1 MFTKHNQEP
10 TFFAS
15 SWKTEQ
21 SITENSSQTEPLE
34 TKEEECQVLETT
46 EIGIQTDKEATPDY
60 KNVNYDESSLLEFLH
75 RITPQVEKELSK
87 ASRSRAFD
95 SYSDLDEES
104 NTGVKCVH
112 TLRWQQ
118 ILPEHSVIDIGWS
131 STGSLISIGYGVRLH
146 DDWCSHK
153 GAVAVWNINRND
165 FAANQPD
172 QLFDI
177 ATCVTCIEFHPQN
190 PAILAVGN
198 MAGEVMVFDLAKT
211 QEALPT
217 FRADSGGVSISGL
230 KWVSLPTSGNTD
242 RGVQF
247 KSSLSLV
254 SITAEGTILVWAI
267 HYAKEDITLSSGY
280 LVKTED
286 IPRELRSRLS
296 DAGGVGLTCVTFGY
310 DDTSRFLL
318 GTEGG
323 AVLMC
328 STLLMERYSESVSG
342 VDLNKCV
349 TSSLLPHAGRVIQV
363 SSSNFHRHA
372 LHTLGSDKNLRLY
385 SLLQPNKPVC
395 VIYNEEEMTCSQWS
409 PSRPLVVAVGK
420 TGGEISFYNFAN
432 KNCAPIL
439 SLPAPEKSSP
449 ISTLKFNKNNMKLLA
464 CGDHLGRVF
473 IWQLPVN
480 FISPSAFEQN
490 TLADLVQISA
500 E

>member
-34 TKEEECQVLETT
+34 TKEEESQVLETT
-46 EIGIQTDKEATPDY
+46 EIGIQTDKEETPDY

-87 ASRSRAFD
+87 ACRSRAFD

-323 AVLMC
+323 AVLTC
-328 STLLMERYSESVSG
+328 STLLM
-342 VDLNKCV
+342 
-349 TSSLLPHAGRVIQV
+349 
-363 SSSNFHRHA
+363 
-372 LHTLGSDKNLRLY
+372 
-385 SLLQPNKPVC
+385 PNKPVC

-420 TGGEISFYNFAN
+420 IGGEISFYNFAN